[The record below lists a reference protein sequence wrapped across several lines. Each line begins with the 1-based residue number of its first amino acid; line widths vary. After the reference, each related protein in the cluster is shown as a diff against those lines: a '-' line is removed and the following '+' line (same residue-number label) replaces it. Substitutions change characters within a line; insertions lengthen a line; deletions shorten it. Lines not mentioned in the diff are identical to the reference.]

1 MGVVIVGGGICG
13 LTLALALNQRDID
26 CHVYEAAPEIKPLGV
41 GLSLLP
47 HGTRKLTELGLLDA
61 LRGVAVEFKESCF
74 FTSHGQLILRD
85 PASSRW
91 PSFLIHRADL
101 HQVLLDAVYAR
112 LGPDKVSL
120 NHSCVRVEAVDGGV
134 VAHFVP
140 TAGDGGARST
150 AGEAVIGCD
159 GIHSVVRRQFYPSEG
174 APVFSGVN
182 MWRGVSPHEPILS
195 GGSHVRAGTLDVGKI
210 VVYPIRNNVD
220 EDGRQLLNWVVEI
233 RQVDAAPVAWN
244 APGRLDE
251 FAHHFE
257 RWRFDWLDVPAMFED
272 AQVIL
277 KYPMVDRDPLPR
289 WTFGCVTLAGDAAHP
304 MVPRGSNGAMQ
315 AILDAHALADALAAE
330 EEPAVAFKRYAELR
344 LPPANAVVVK
354 NRVTPPDTL
363 IQMVEDRAGNER
375 FDRIEDVIA
384 ESELRAV
391 LDDYKQVA
399 GYSDEKIVGSARE
412 EQKER

>member
-13 LTLALALNQRDID
+13 LTLALELDQRGIG

-47 HGTRKLTELGLLDA
+47 HGTQKLTDLGLLDA
-61 LRGVAVEFKESCF
+61 LRRVAVEFKDSCF
-74 FTSHGQLILRD
+74 FTTHGQLIFCD

-120 NHSCVRVEAVDGGV
+120 NHSCVGVEADAAGV

-140 TAGDGGARST
+140 TDGDAGARSV
-150 AGEAVIGCD
+150 AGDAVIGCD
-159 GIHSVVRRQFYPSEG
+159 GIHSAVRRQFYPSEG

-195 GGSHVRAGTLDVGKI
+195 GGSHVRAGTLDTGKI
-210 VVYPIRNNVD
+210 VVYPIRNDVD
-220 EDGRQLLNWVVEI
+220 EEGRQLLNWVVEI
-233 RQVDAAPVAWN
+233 RQVDAAPVEWN

-257 RWRFDWLDVPAMFED
+257 RWRFDWLDVPAMFEN

-277 KYPMVDRDPLPR
+277 KYPMVDRDPVSR

-315 AILDAHALADALAAE
+315 AILDAHALAEALAAAK
-330 EEPAVAFKRYAELR
+330 PADALLRYEELR
-344 LPPANAVVVK
+344 LPLANAVVTK
-354 NRVTPPDTL
+354 NRVTPPDTV
-363 IQMVEDRAGNER
+363 IQMVQDRAGNEP
-375 FDRIEDVIA
+375 FDRIEDVIT
-384 ESELRAV
+384 ETELRAV
-391 LDDYKQVA
+391 LDDYKRVA

-412 EQKER
+412 EQREG